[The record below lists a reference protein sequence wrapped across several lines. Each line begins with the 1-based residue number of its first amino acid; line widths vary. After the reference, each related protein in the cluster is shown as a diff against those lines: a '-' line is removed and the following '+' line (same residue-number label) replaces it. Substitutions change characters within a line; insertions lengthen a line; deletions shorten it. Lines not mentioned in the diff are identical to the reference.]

1 MGMGKSDMASIAIG
15 DKKSIGYLPHGG
27 SEMLTEDGEL
37 QAILAEAKQSFISQF
52 RVQELPVSNPGGKSP
67 PDPHRPGKILS
78 CHLDGYKDQQ
88 GSD

>member
-15 DKKSIGYLPHGG
+15 DKESIGHLPHGR

-37 QAILAEAKQSFISQF
+37 QATLPEAQQSFISQF
-52 RVQELPVSNPGGKSP
+52 RVQELPVRNPGGNSP

-78 CHLDGYKDQQ
+78 CHLDGYKNEK